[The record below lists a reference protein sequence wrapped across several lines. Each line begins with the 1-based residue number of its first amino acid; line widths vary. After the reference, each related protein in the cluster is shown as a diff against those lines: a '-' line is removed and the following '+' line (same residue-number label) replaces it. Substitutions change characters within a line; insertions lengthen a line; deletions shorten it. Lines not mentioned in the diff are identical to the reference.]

1 MYDRGL
7 SVLEQYG
14 LNVKSSYRG
23 RGALL
28 CQTQIG
34 LVMIREFAGSVKK
47 LQKQWELLRRL
58 EESCPYPVD
67 QILAN
72 QEGAL
77 VSVDKEGISY
87 VVRKWC
93 EGREC
98 DTRSREDILKGV
110 AALGAVHKCMHMEP
124 DADYFQTSL
133 VEEYEKHNREL
144 RKIRKFIRT
153 KRRQNPFEQCYLES
167 VQWFLERG
175 EEALARLRASGYE
188 KLRREALSR
197 GDVCHGEFNQHNVLL
212 WNERPVITNFDK
224 FHYDVQVA
232 DLYCFMRK
240 ILEKNA
246 WSQELAKEMIE
257 CYGQAYEMTDSQYE
271 NLKIRFLYPEKY
283 WKLANYYY
291 NHNKAWVS
299 EKNIEK
305 ITKLISAKNAWHDL
319 GNGL

>member
-28 CQTQIG
+28 CQTQVG
-34 LVMIREFAGSVKK
+34 LVMIREFTGSVKK
-47 LQKQWELLRRL
+47 LQRQWELLQKL
-58 EESCPYPVD
+58 EESCAHPVD

-72 QEGAL
+72 QEGSL
-77 VSVDKEGISY
+77 VSADKEGISY
-87 VVRKWC
+87 VVRKWY

-98 DTRSREDILKGV
+98 DARSREDILKGV
-110 AALGAVHKCMHMEP
+110 AALGAIHRFMRLQP
-124 DADYFQTSL
+124 DADYVQISL
-133 VEEYEKHNREL
+133 EEEYEKHNREL
-144 RKIRKFIRT
+144 RKIRKFIRS
-153 KRRQNPFEQCYLES
+153 KRRQNPFERHYTQS

-175 EEALARLRASGYE
+175 EEALERLRASGYGR
-188 KLRREALSR
+188 LRKEALAR
-197 GDVCHGEFNQHNVLL
+197 GDVCHGEYNQHNVLL
-212 WNERPVITNFDK
+212 WEERPVITNFDK
-224 FHYDVQVA
+224 FHYDTQVA

-246 WSQELAKEMIE
+246 WSPQLAQEMIDS
-257 CYGQAYEMTDSQYE
+257 YGKAHEMTDIQYE

-283 WKLANYYY
+283 WKLANHYY
-291 NHNKAWVS
+291 NHSKAWVS

-305 ITKLISAKNAWHDL
+305 ITKLINCKNAWHDL